1 MSKVEA
7 ATEIPRAGIRL
18 SRFVERI
25 ALLFVWAL
33 LIALFGAIMP
43 ASFLNWGN
51 FSIMFA
57 SYAPAALLAL
67 AIIVPLTAGDYDLS
81 VGATL
86 TLSSGLIGVLNV
98 WRGVPIDLAIALAI
112 AAGILVGAINAF
124 FIIYFRI
131 PSLVV
136 TLGTTSLM
144 TGIVQWMTNSS
155 TIGGIDE
162 ALVNAVVGVRI
173 EGSRSPSTMR

>member
-1 MSKVEA
+1 MSKAEA

-33 LIALFGAIMP
+33 LIGLFGALMP
-43 ASFLNWGN
+43 QAFLNWGN

-67 AIIVPLTAGDYDLS
+67 AIIIPLTAGDYDLS

-86 TLSSGLIGVLNV
+86 TLSSGMIGVLNV
-98 WRGVPIDLAIALAI
+98 WEGVPIVPVIVIALMLGVA
-112 AAGILVGAINAF
+112 VGAINAF
-124 FIIYFRI
+124 FIIF
-131 PSLVV
+131 
-136 TLGTTSLM
+136 
-144 TGIVQWMTNSS
+144 
-155 TIGGIDE
+155 
-162 ALVNAVVGVRI
+162 
-173 EGSRSPSTMR
+173 